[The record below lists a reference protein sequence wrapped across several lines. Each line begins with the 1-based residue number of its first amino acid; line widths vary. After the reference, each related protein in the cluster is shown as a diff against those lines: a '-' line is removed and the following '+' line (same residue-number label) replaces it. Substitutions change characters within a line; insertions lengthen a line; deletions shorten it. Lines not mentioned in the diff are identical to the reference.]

1 LKGIVAGI
9 LLLNRAEE
17 FCDGCAL
24 RKQ

>member
-1 LKGIVAGI
+1 MVAGI